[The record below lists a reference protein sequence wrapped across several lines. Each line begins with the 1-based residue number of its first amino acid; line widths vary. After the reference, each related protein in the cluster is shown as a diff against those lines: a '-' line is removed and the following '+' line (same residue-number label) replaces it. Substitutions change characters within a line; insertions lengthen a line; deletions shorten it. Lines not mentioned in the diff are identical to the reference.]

1 MVNLAPPHT
10 SLPTLKGGLPL
21 ASRDGVETRGPV
33 GAAGGGAGAA
43 EGGAGGAGAFAE
55 GAGAVAGGADAVA
68 GAPDGVV
75 DGVGGA
81 VASLDCRKMCSLTKN
96 RRHRLIHAVA
106 DGGNAVEI
114 FQNLLAGGNKAVHG
128 VEEQNG
134 EECDREEPY

>member
-1 MVNLAPPHT
+1 MVRSNETRDSDPLAPPHT

-81 VASLDCRKMCSLTKN
+81 VASLDCRKMCSLTKELTDDIALSTLW
-96 RRHRLIHAVA
+96 RTAAMPSKYFRTCWP
-106 DGGNAVEI
+106 
-114 FQNLLAGGNKAVHG
+114 
-128 VEEQNG
+128 G
-134 EECDREEPY
+134 ETKPFTA

>member
-1 MVNLAPPHT
+1 MVRSNETRDSDPLAPSHT

-55 GAGAVAGGADAVA
+55 GADAVA

-81 VASLDCRKMCSLTKN
+81 VASLDCRKMCSLTKELTDDIALSTLW
-96 RRHRLIHAVA
+96 RTA
-106 DGGNAVEI
+106 
-114 FQNLLAGGNKAVHG
+114 
-128 VEEQNG
+128 
-134 EECDREEPY
+134 